1 MTVMLLM
8 LVVMAMMI
16 QVVPDEEEGRGMDKG
31 FLGLC
36 CTVLS
41 GSFISRCARLSRED
55 ELELVGAVSCSRSVS
70 LTSLAWPASA
80 LAPYTPAE
88 NIRIYCF

>member
-1 MTVMLLM
+1 MTVMLA
-8 LVVMAMMI
+8 VMAMMMI
-16 QVVPDEEEGRGMDKG
+16 QAVPDEEEGRGMDKG